1 MVPASG
7 ESSDTKSFD
16 PAVASSESILFL
28 CQSVC
33 TGIPAP
39 PQAVGIWICGPH
51 RNSGNLGSTFAFGSG
66 APEAIFF
73 DNYII
78 GGAYQRDFI
87 QFNSGVLIGA
97 EVGLADRFGDYFS
110 FVVTGLSIQIASR
123 IQRSYGVGFPFDTK
137 ASPCSMQ
144 FEFHLVLCLG

>member
-16 PAVASSESILFL
+16 PAVASNDPYYFFANPFALASQPRLK
-28 CQSVC
+28 QSVFGFAGR
-33 TGIPAP
+33 T
-39 PQAVGIWICGPH
+39 
-51 RNSGNLGSTFAFGSG
+51 NSGNLGSTFAFGSG

-87 QFNSGVLIGA
+87 SSTA
-97 EVGLADRFGDYFS
+97 ACSLAPKLASRIDS
-110 FVVTGLSIQIASR
+110 AIILFVVTGWSIQIASR

-137 ASPCSMQ
+137 VSPCSMR